1 MKNLNVKIIPSEIMH
16 KLLEESGRRRVGVG
30 VGVGVG
36 GGVGGGVGVGGR
48 AIAVAGVCMRM
59 GDLFIVPWHSVK
71 LGRVVVGFHF
81 FNEAVA
87 TMWAASE
94 RDRERGGGGER
105 ERKGE
110 IAK

>member
-16 KLLEESGRRRVGVG
+16 KLLEESGRRRVGV
-30 VGVGVG
+30 
-36 GGVGGGVGVGGR
+36 GVGVGGR